1 MRSMPRRGST
11 WRPRQRLVR
20 NVTKLPPSLLISAYL
35 QGVFPMGVD
44 GELHWFSPD
53 PRAVVPLD
61 AFHVSKTLAQTI
73 RRQPF
78 EIRIDGAFRE
88 VVLACADRPEGTWI
102 TAEIVKAYT
111 ELNRLGFAHSVEA
124 WHEDSLVG
132 GLYGVSI
139 GGAFFGESMF
149 HRRRDASKVALAHLV
164 ERLRSRGFTLL
175 DIQFMTAHLKKFGA
189 VEIPRDDYLMLLRK
203 AVAEPVAFV

>member
-1 MRSMPRRGST
+1 MPRRGST
-11 WRPRQRLVR
+11 WRPRRRLVR

-53 PRAVVPLD
+53 PRAIVPLD

-78 EIRIDGAFRE
+78 EIRIDGAFRD

-102 TAEIVKAYT
+102 TGEIVKAYT

-124 WHEDSLVG
+124 WHRDSLVG

-149 HRRRDASKVALAHLV
+149 HRLRDASKVALSHLV
-164 ERLRSRGFTLL
+164 ECLRSRGFMLL
-175 DIQFMTAHLKKFGA
+175 DIQFMTAHLKRFGA

-203 AVAEPVAFV
+203 AVAVPITFV

>member
-1 MRSMPRRGST
+1 MPRRGST

>member
-1 MRSMPRRGST
+1 M
-11 WRPRQRLVR
+11 R

-53 PRAVVPLD
+53 TRAVVPLD

-175 DIQFMTAHLKKFGA
+175 DIQFMTAHLKRFGA

>member
-1 MRSMPRRGST
+1 MPRRGST
-11 WRPRQRLVR
+11 WRPRRRLVR

-175 DIQFMTAHLKKFGA
+175 DIQFMTAHLKRFGA

>member
-1 MRSMPRRGST
+1 VRSVPRRGST
-11 WRPRQRLVR
+11 WRPRRRPVR

-53 PRAVVPLD
+53 PRAIVPLD
-61 AFHVSKTLAQTI
+61 TFHVPKTLAQTI

-78 EIRIDGAFRE
+78 EIRIDGAFRD
-88 VVLACADRPEGTWI
+88 VIQACADRPEGTWI
-102 TAEIVKAYT
+102 TAEIAKAYG
-111 ELNRLGFAHSVEA
+111 ELHRLGLAHSVEA
-124 WHEDSLVG
+124 WHKESLVG

-149 HRRRDASKVALAHLV
+149 HRRRDASKVAHFHLV
-164 ERLRSRGFTLL
+164 ERLRSRGLALL
-175 DIQFMTAHLKKFGA
+175 DIQFMTAHLKRFGA
-189 VEIPRDDYLMLLRK
+189 VEIPRDDYLKLLRK
-203 AVAEPVAFV
+203 AVAAPVAFV

>member
-1 MRSMPRRGST
+1 M
-11 WRPRQRLVR
+11 L

-53 PRAVVPLD
+53 PRAIVPLD
-61 AFHVSKTLAQTI
+61 AFHVPKTLAQTI

-88 VVLACADRPEGTWI
+88 VVLACADRTEGTWI

-111 ELNRLGFAHSVEA
+111 ELHRLGLAHSVEA
-124 WHEDSLVG
+124 WHKESLVG

-149 HRRRDASKVALAHLV
+149 HLRRDASKVALAHLV
-164 ERLRSRGFTLL
+164 ERLRSRGFALL
-175 DIQFMTAHLKKFGA
+175 DIQFMTAHLKRFGA

-203 AVAEPVAFV
+203 AVAASVAFV

>member
-1 MRSMPRRGST
+1 MPRRGST
-11 WRPRQRLVR
+11 WRPRRRLVR

-35 QGVFPMGVD
+35 QSVFPMGVD

-53 PRAVVPLD
+53 PRAIVPLD

-124 WHEDSLVG
+124 WHNDSLVG

-164 ERLRSRGFTLL
+164 ECLRSRGFALL
-175 DIQFMTAHLKKFGA
+175 DIQFMTAHLKRFGA
-189 VEIPRDDYLMLLRK
+189 VEIPRDDYLKLLRK
-203 AVAEPVAFV
+203 AVAAPVSFV

>member
-1 MRSMPRRGST
+1 MPRRGST

-149 HRRRDASKVALAHLV
+149 HHRRDASKVALAHLV

-175 DIQFMTAHLKKFGA
+175 DIQFMTAHLKRFGA

>member
-1 MRSMPRRGST
+1 MPRRGST

-73 RRQPF
+73 RRQSF

-175 DIQFMTAHLKKFGA
+175 DIQFMTAHLKRFGA

-203 AVAEPVAFV
+203 AVGEPVSFV

>member
-1 MRSMPRRGST
+1 MPRRGST

-53 PRAVVPLD
+53 PRAIVPLD

-149 HRRRDASKVALAHLV
+149 HHRRDASKVALAHLV

-175 DIQFMTAHLKKFGA
+175 DIQFMTAHLKRFGA

>member
-1 MRSMPRRGST
+1 
-11 WRPRQRLVR
+11 
-20 NVTKLPPSLLISAYL
+20 
-35 QGVFPMGVD
+35 MGVD

-149 HRRRDASKVALAHLV
+149 HHRRDASKVALAHLV

-175 DIQFMTAHLKKFGA
+175 DIQFMTAHLKRFGA